1 MTENK
6 KPSKGWFLKNVI
18 SSSTSNMARK
28 LTKKK
33 KDKKVKSNIQQDSSG
48 TKTLSVT
55 APSSSRT
62 FFKESSRSIRRIFP
76 QKKLTVYMAKDVS
89 KSKEDKVEQYADD
102 EESYGSWQKGP
113 EYRHLMPVYRPKKR
127 CE

>member
-48 TKTLSVT
+48 TKTISVT

-89 KSKEDKVEQYADD
+89 KAKEDKVEQFADD

>member
-76 QKKLTVYMAKDVS
+76 QKKLTVYMAKDVT
-89 KSKEDKVEQYADD
+89 KAKEDKVEQYADD